1 MSSLL
6 RLEQQGKDFLNSTTN
21 SQQIR
26 NKFSFTSYSL
36 GTELVVPSKTIPNYR
51 QKWEKSI
58 PVSR

>member
-6 RLEQQGKDFLNSTTN
+6 RLEQQGKDFLIP
-21 SQQIR
+21 QQIR